1 MFDKIIDNNK
11 DEMLKTLSDLIKFP
25 SISIENSS
33 SEYPFGKACS
43 DALNYTLN
51 LAQHMGFKTKNIDD
65 YCGYIEFGEGNDLV
79 GIVGHLD
86 VVPALNEDGWTTPP
100 FEPSIRDGKLYGR
113 GSIDDKG
120 PVVASLYAM
129 KAIMDNFKINKRVRL
144 ILGLNEEK
152 NWKCINYYKKHE
164 ELPSIGFSPDANF
177 PAIYA
182 EKGIL
187 SIELKKYF
195 LIENYDIVEISCNN
209 NAINVVP
216 KYCSIILKPNSN
228 TVSYLKNSEN
238 INISIL
244 ENNLIKIEAFG
255 IASHAA
261 HPEEG
266 KNAIAILI
274 KYIINNFEMKNNF
287 LNRLYELDFFNII
300 SPTFLNCIDDE
311 SGKLTSNVASID
323 YNRDSNNL
331 ILKINLRVPVKT
343 SLDSIIQKYK
353 NLDSEFDSLEVNEIG
368 RQEPLFVDKNSYLV
382 KTLVN
387 IFNKKTNMNE
397 SPIAIGGGTYAR
409 AFNNFVS
416 YGMTMPGDKDMC
428 HQVDEFIDIDKFILT
443 AKIYAEA
450 IYELSK

>member
-1 MFDKIIDNNK
+1 
-11 DEMLKTLSDLIKFP
+11 
-25 SISIENSS
+25 
-33 SEYPFGKACS
+33 
-43 DALNYTLN
+43 
-51 LAQHMGFKTKNIDD
+51 
-65 YCGYIEFGEGNDLV
+65 
-79 GIVGHLD
+79 
-86 VVPALNEDGWTTPP
+86 
-100 FEPSIRDGKLYGR
+100 
-113 GSIDDKG
+113 
-120 PVVASLYAM
+120 
-129 KAIMDNFKINKRVRL
+129 
-144 ILGLNEEK
+144 
-152 NWKCINYYKKHE
+152 
-164 ELPSIGFSPDANF
+164 
-177 PAIYA
+177 
-182 EKGIL
+182 
-187 SIELKKYF
+187 
-195 LIENYDIVEISCNN
+195 
-209 NAINVVP
+209 
-216 KYCSIILKPNSN
+216 
-228 TVSYLKNSEN
+228 
-238 INISIL
+238 
-244 ENNLIKIEAFG
+244 
-255 IASHAA
+255 
-261 HPEEG
+261 
-266 KNAIAILI
+266 
-274 KYIINNFEMKNNF
+274 MKNNF